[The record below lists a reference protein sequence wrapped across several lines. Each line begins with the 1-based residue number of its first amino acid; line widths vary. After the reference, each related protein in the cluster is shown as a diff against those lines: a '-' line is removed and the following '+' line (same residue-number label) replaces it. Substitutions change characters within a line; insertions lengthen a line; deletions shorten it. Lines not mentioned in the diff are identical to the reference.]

1 MIAHRLLTQQE
12 IILVVGEHQE
22 AVEDKKRKNMYII
35 DTKIERVCDEF
46 SQVKKW
52 VKTIHK
58 KILNTELDN
67 SKISVYYSYGFFI
80 TKSKSDTEVISNE
93 ELFKLKYKKR
103 LKIELDKVRVDVT
116 IRVGNL
122 ILTNRLERGL
132 IPQDIKNIVTELTKV
147 RMMIEGEFHKN
158 KKVIDSIPEV
168 DRNIVQYR
176 IIKGYDDDNDMEP
189 MFDIDLILDKI
200 SKDGIQSL
208 SPEEKDF
215 LDKSSKH
222 L

>member
-1 MIAHRLLTQQE
+1 
-12 IILVVGEHQE
+12 
-22 AVEDKKRKNMYII
+22 MYII

-58 KILNTELDN
+58 KVLNTKLDN
-67 SKISVYYSYGFFI
+67 SKISVYYSYGFFV
-80 TKSKSDTEVISNE
+80 TKTKSDTEIISNE

-103 LKIELDKVRVDVT
+103 LKIELAKVRVDVT
-116 IRVGNL
+116 IRVGSL

-132 IPQDIKNIVTELTKV
+132 IPEDIKNIVTELTKV
-147 RMMIEGEFHKN
+147 RMMVEGEYHKN
-158 KKVIDSIPEV
+158 QKVINSIPEV
-168 DRNIVQYR
+168 DRNIVQYK
-176 IIKGYDDDNDMEP
+176 IIKGDDDTDMEP
-189 MFDIDLILDKI
+189 MFDMDLILDKI
-200 SKDGIQSL
+200 SKEGIQSL

>member
-1 MIAHRLLTQQE
+1 
-12 IILVVGEHQE
+12 
-22 AVEDKKRKNMYII
+22 MYII
-35 DTKIERVCDEF
+35 DTKIEKVCEEF

-58 KILNTELDN
+58 KFLNTKLDN
-67 SKISVYYSYGFFI
+67 SKISVYYSYGFFV
-80 TKSKSDTEVISNE
+80 TKGKSDTEIISNE
-93 ELFKLKYKKR
+93 DLFKLKYKKR
-103 LKIELDKVRVDVT
+103 LKIELAKVRVDVT
-116 IRVGNL
+116 IRVGSL

-147 RMMIEGEFHKN
+147 RMMVEGEYHKN

-168 DRNIVQYR
+168 DRNIVQYK
-176 IIKGYDDDNDMEP
+176 IIKGDEDVDMEP
-189 MFDIDLILDKI
+189 MFDMDLILDKI
-200 SKDGIQSL
+200 SKEGIQSL

>member
-1 MIAHRLLTQQE
+1 
-12 IILVVGEHQE
+12 
-22 AVEDKKRKNMYII
+22 MYII

-58 KILNTELDN
+58 KVLNTKLDN
-67 SKISVYYSYGFFI
+67 SKISVYYSYGFFV
-80 TKSKSDTEVISNE
+80 TKSKSDTEIICNE

-103 LKIELDKVRVDVT
+103 LKVELAKVRVDVT
-116 IRVGNL
+116 IRVGNFTM
-122 ILTNRLERGL
+122 TNRLEKGL

-147 RMMIEGEFHKN
+147 RMMVEGEYHKN

-168 DRNIVQYR
+168 DRNIVQYK
-176 IIKGYDDDNDMEP
+176 IIKGDEDVDMEP
-189 MFDIDLILDKI
+189 MFDMDLILDKI
-200 SKDGIQSL
+200 SKEGIESL

>member
-1 MIAHRLLTQQE
+1 
-12 IILVVGEHQE
+12 
-22 AVEDKKRKNMYII
+22 MYII

-58 KILNTELDN
+58 KVLNTKLDN
-67 SKISVYYSYGFFI
+67 SKISVYYSYGFFV
-80 TKSKSDTEVISNE
+80 TKSKSDTEIISNE
-93 ELFKLKYKKR
+93 EIFKLKYKKR
-103 LKIELDKVRVDVT
+103 LKVELAKVRVDVT
-116 IRVGNL
+116 IRVGNFTM
-122 ILTNRLERGL
+122 TNRLEKGL

-147 RMMIEGEFHKN
+147 RMMVEGEYHKN

-168 DRNIVQYR
+168 DRNIVQYK
-176 IIKGYDDDNDMEP
+176 IIKGDEDVDMEP
-189 MFDIDLILDKI
+189 MFDMDLILDKI
-200 SKDGIQSL
+200 SKEGIESL

>member
-1 MIAHRLLTQQE
+1 
-12 IILVVGEHQE
+12 
-22 AVEDKKRKNMYII
+22 MYII

-58 KILNTELDN
+58 KVLNTKLDD
-67 SKISVYYSYGFFI
+67 SKISVYYSYGFFV
-80 TKSKSDTEVISNE
+80 TKSKSDTEIISNE

-103 LKIELDKVRVDVT
+103 LKIELTKVRVDVT
-116 IRVGNL
+116 IKVGNF
-122 ILTNRLERGL
+122 IMTNRLERGL
-132 IPQDIKNIVTELTKV
+132 IPEDIKNIVTELTKV
-147 RMMIEGEFHKN
+147 RMMVEGEYHKN

-168 DRNIVQYR
+168 DRSIVQYK
-176 IIKGYDDDNDMEP
+176 IIKGDEDVDMEP
-189 MFDIDLILDKI
+189 MFDMDLILDKI
-200 SKDGIQSL
+200 SKEGIQSL

>member
-1 MIAHRLLTQQE
+1 
-12 IILVVGEHQE
+12 
-22 AVEDKKRKNMYII
+22 MYII

-58 KILNTELDN
+58 KVLNTKLDN
-67 SKISVYYSYGFFI
+67 SKISVYYSYGFFV
-80 TKSKSDTEVISNE
+80 TKTKSDTEIISNE

-103 LKIELDKVRVDVT
+103 LKIELAKVRVDVT
-116 IRVGNL
+116 IRVGSL
-122 ILTNRLERGL
+122 ILPNRLERGL
-132 IPQDIKNIVTELTKV
+132 IPEDIKNIVTELTKV
-147 RMMIEGEFHKN
+147 RMMVEGEFHKN

-168 DRNIVQYR
+168 DRNIVQYK
-176 IIKGYDDDNDMEP
+176 IIKGDDDNDMEP
-189 MFDIDLILDKI
+189 MFDMDLILDKI
-200 SKDGIQSL
+200 SKEGIESL

>member
-1 MIAHRLLTQQE
+1 
-12 IILVVGEHQE
+12 
-22 AVEDKKRKNMYII
+22 MYII

-58 KILNTELDN
+58 KVLNTKLDN
-67 SKISVYYSYGFFI
+67 SKISVYYSYGFFV
-80 TKSKSDTEVISNE
+80 TKSKSDTEIIHNE

-103 LKIELDKVRVDVT
+103 LKVELGKVRVDITV
-116 IRVGNL
+116 RVGNFTM
-122 ILTNRLERGL
+122 TNRLEKGL

-147 RMMIEGEFHKN
+147 RMMVEGEYHKN

-168 DRNIVQYR
+168 DRNIVQYK
-176 IIKGYDDDNDMEP
+176 IIKGDEDVDMEP
-189 MFDIDLILDKI
+189 MFDMDLILDKI
-200 SKDGIQSL
+200 SKEGIESL

>member
-1 MIAHRLLTQQE
+1 
-12 IILVVGEHQE
+12 
-22 AVEDKKRKNMYII
+22 MYII

-58 KILNTELDN
+58 KVLNTKLDN
-67 SKISVYYSYGFFI
+67 SKISVYYSYGFFV
-80 TKSKSDTEVISNE
+80 TKTKSDTEIISNE

-103 LKIELDKVRVDVT
+103 LKIELAKVRVDVT

-132 IPQDIKNIVTELTKV
+132 IPEDIKNIVTELTKV
-147 RMMIEGEFHKN
+147 RMMVEGEYHQN

-168 DRNIVQYR
+168 DRNIVQYK
-176 IIKGYDDDNDMEP
+176 IIKGDDDNDMEP
-189 MFDIDLILDKI
+189 MFDMDLILDKI
-200 SKDGIQSL
+200 SKEGIESL

>member
-1 MIAHRLLTQQE
+1 
-12 IILVVGEHQE
+12 
-22 AVEDKKRKNMYII
+22 MYII

-52 VKTIHK
+52 IKTIHK
-58 KILNTELDN
+58 KVLNTKLDN
-67 SKISVYYSYGFFI
+67 SKISVYYSYGFFV
-80 TKSKSDTEVISNE
+80 TKSKSDTEIIRNE

-103 LKIELDKVRVDVT
+103 LKVELAKVRVDVT
-116 IRVGNL
+116 IRVGNFTM
-122 ILTNRLERGL
+122 TNRLEKGL
-132 IPQDIKNIVTELTKV
+132 IPEDIKNIVTELTKV
-147 RMMIEGEFHKN
+147 RMMVEGEYHKN

-168 DRNIVQYR
+168 DRNIVQYK
-176 IIKGYDDDNDMEP
+176 IIKGNEDVDMEP
-189 MFDIDLILDKI
+189 MFDMDLILDKI
-200 SKDGIQSL
+200 SKEGIQSL

>member
-1 MIAHRLLTQQE
+1 
-12 IILVVGEHQE
+12 
-22 AVEDKKRKNMYII
+22 MYII

-58 KILNTELDN
+58 KVLNTKLDN
-67 SKISVYYSYGFFI
+67 SKISVYYSYGFFV
-80 TKSKSDTEVISNE
+80 TKSKSDTEIIRNE

-103 LKIELDKVRVDVT
+103 LKVELAKVRVDVT
-116 IRVGNL
+116 IRVGNFTM
-122 ILTNRLERGL
+122 TNRLEKGL

-147 RMMIEGEFHKN
+147 RMMVEGEYHKN

-168 DRNIVQYR
+168 DRNIVQYK
-176 IIKGYDDDNDMEP
+176 IIKGDEDVDMEP
-189 MFDIDLILDKI
+189 MFDMDLILDKI
-200 SKDGIQSL
+200 SKEGIESL

>member
-1 MIAHRLLTQQE
+1 
-12 IILVVGEHQE
+12 
-22 AVEDKKRKNMYII
+22 MYII